1 LPAYKMP
8 KCGATYI
15 VLYGLATG
23 DSNTNY
29 IRST

>member
-8 KCGATYI
+8 KGGATYI
-15 VLYGLATG
+15 VLYGTAMG
-23 DSNTNY
+23 NSNTNY